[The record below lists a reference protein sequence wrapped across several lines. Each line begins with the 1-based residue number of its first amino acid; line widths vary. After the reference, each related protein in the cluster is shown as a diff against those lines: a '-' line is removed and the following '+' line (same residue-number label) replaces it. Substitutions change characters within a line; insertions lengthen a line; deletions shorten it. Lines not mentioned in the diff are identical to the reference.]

1 MRKLAMTAG
10 LLLAFTA
17 CKKNKWDK
25 ALSDTEGFKD
35 QMCACKDKACAE
47 DVHKKYKDWEKSMMA
62 DMGKDE
68 KPPEG
73 IMEKAEKIDKEMRD
87 CRNKLKGGDDM
98 MAPPAAP
105 AGGADGSGAAPAPAG
120 GSGSAAAPAGG
131 EAPKTP

>member
-1 MRKLAMTAG
+1 MRKLAITAG

-35 QMCACKDKACAE
+35 QMCACKDKACAD
-47 DVHKKYKDWEKSMMA
+47 DVHKKQKEWEKSMMA

-68 KPPEG
+68 KPPEN

-87 CRNKLKGGDDM
+87 CRHKFDKDDM
-98 MAPPAAP
+98 AAPPAPP
-105 AGGADGSGAAPAPAG
+105 AGGGEASGAAPAG
-120 GSGSAAAPAGG
+120 GSAAAPAGA
-131 EAPKTP
+131 APKTP

>member
-1 MRKLAMTAG
+1 MRKLAITAG

-25 ALSDTEGFKD
+25 AISDTEGFKD
-35 QMCACKDKACAE
+35 QTCACKDKACADE
-47 DVHKKYKDWEKSMMA
+47 VHKKYKEWEKTMMA

-68 KPPEG
+68 KPPDN
-73 IMEKAEKIDKEMRD
+73 IIEKAEKVEKEMRD
-87 CRNKLKGGDDM
+87 CRHKFDKDDM
-98 MAPPAAP
+98 AAPPAPP
-105 AGGADGSGAAPAPAG
+105 AGGEGAAPAAPAG